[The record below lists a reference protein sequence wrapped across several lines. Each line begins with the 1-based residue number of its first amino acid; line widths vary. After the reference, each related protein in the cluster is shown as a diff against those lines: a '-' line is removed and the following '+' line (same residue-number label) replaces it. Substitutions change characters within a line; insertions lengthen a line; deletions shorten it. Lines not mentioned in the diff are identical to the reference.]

1 MEKVRFI
8 MRAICCIIISLV
20 CAYDAAHMKSRTIRG
35 FLALMSYAT
44 FVISFILMIL
54 GV

>member
-1 MEKVRFI
+1 
-8 MRAICCIIISLV
+8 MRSICCIIISLV
-20 CAYDAAHMKSRTIRG
+20 CAYNAAHMKLKTMRG

-44 FVISFILMIL
+44 LVISFILMIL